1 MKALN
6 GRALPPAVPVQAI
19 SRPKRLVLG
28 VPIQAISRP
37 EQRIFGVP
45 LAASVVGLAVGGGAL
60 FANGADAYAV
70 PAAGLTGL
78 SMLAALIDQRRRTGR
93 ADRGGSLLVGLG
105 LAVLVVLALLPEY
118 LYGWQVNGVIHRSAL
133 SGPLLLLLSALTLS
147 YALRRLLG
155 GTPTAQ
161 DLSLYPLIALP
172 VVLALVAYG
181 LLLGAVIVRGAGGLS
196 VDVLTTA
203 WGQLQVGAAGSE
215 SFAYQTGL
223 RNHILGTLLLMA
235 MTCAIS
241 FLPGVGVGVFLSEYP
256 GRMARVVGFSTT
268 MLRAMS
274 VFIIGVTALGFVGLA
289 TDLPPASLLSQLIR
303 GSFSLQ
309 PGGITQAGSGSFLTA
324 SLFLSLLVIPI
335 IAKLTEEGLRSVPRE
350 IREGSVASG
359 ATDSYGLRR
368 ILLPWAAPNIITGLL
383 LGAAEAAGSLAI
395 ILFIAGNGEY
405 GLGPLSSVTTLDYAL
420 FSTRFGSQPFLQ
432 TMGYRAPIDYA
443 YTAALLLL
451 IITLG
456 LTVVA
461 MVVRRRFA
469 RRYRG
474 SLTVG

>member
-1 MKALN
+1 MKAMN
-6 GRALPPAVPVQAI
+6 GQALPPTNQAHAIGRAAPIVRDESVQSI
-19 SRPKRLVLG
+19 SRR
-28 VPIQAISRP
+28 
-37 EQRIFGVP
+37 EQRIFGLP
-45 LAASVVGLAVGGGAL
+45 LAASVVGSVVGGAAL

-70 PAAGLTGL
+70 PAAGFGAL
-78 SMLAALIDQRRRTGR
+78 SLLVALVDQRRRTGGG
-93 ADRGGSLLVGLG
+93 DRSGILLAGLG
-105 LAVLVVLALLPEY
+105 LAVLVVLALMPEY
-118 LYGWQVNGVIHRSAL
+118 LYGWQLNGVIHRSAL
-133 SGPLLLLLSALTLS
+133 SGPLLLMLSVLTMS
-147 YALRRLLG
+147 FALRRVLG
-155 GTPTAQ
+155 GTPTAK

-172 VVLALVAYG
+172 AVLALVAYA
-181 LLLGAVIVRGAGGLS
+181 LILGVVIVQGVGGLRL
-196 VDVLTTA
+196 DLLTTA
-203 WGQLQVGAAGSE
+203 WGQQQVGAVGAE
-215 SFAYQTGL
+215 SFAYQAGL

-235 MTCAIS
+235 LTCAIS
-241 FLPGVGVGVFLSEYP
+241 LVPGVGVGVFLSEYP
-256 GRMARVVGFSTT
+256 GRIARVVGFSTT

-274 VFIIGVTALGFVGLA
+274 VFIIGVAALGFIGLA
-289 TDLPPASLLSQLIR
+289 KDLPPTSLLSQLIR

-309 PGGITQAGSGSFLTA
+309 PGGITQAGSGSFVTA

-350 IREGSVASG
+350 IREGSVAVG
-359 ATDSYGLRR
+359 ASHGYGLRR
-368 ILLPWAAPNIITGLL
+368 ILIPWAAPNIITGML

-395 ILFIAGNGEY
+395 ILFIAGNGEH
-405 GLGPLSSVTTLDYAL
+405 GVSPLSSVTSLDYAL
-420 FSTRFGSQPFLQ
+420 FSTRFGTQPFLQ
-432 TMGYRAPIDYA
+432 SMGYLAPVDYG